1 MLQNE
6 TSISFRGKFDRDFW
20 FCFAGEEPAVRFCQT
35 AQGCEKLS
43 RVVCL
48 LQNFETQ
55 SVCML
60 NKYWVYKT
68 YVFYKYYWEQL

>member
-6 TSISFRGKFDRDFW
+6 TSISFRGKFDRDFL
-20 FCFAGEEPAVRFCQT
+20 FCFAGEKPAVRFCQT

-60 NKYWVYKT
+60 NKYWLHKT
-68 YVFYKYYWEQL
+68 YVFYKYY

>member
-1 MLQNE
+1 MRPAFHLEAN
-6 TSISFRGKFDRDFW
+6 FDRDFW
-20 FCFAGEEPAVRFCQT
+20 ICFAGEKPAVRFCQT

-68 YVFYKYYWEQL
+68 FYKYYWEQL

>member
-1 MLQNE
+1 MQNE
-6 TSISFRGKFDRDFW
+6 TSILFRGKFDRDFW
-20 FCFAGEEPAVRFCQT
+20 FCFVGEEPAVRFCQT

-55 SVCML
+55 SVCMQ
-60 NKYWVYKT
+60 NKYWVYKN
-68 YVFYKYYWEQL
+68 YVIYKYYWEQL